1 MTKVNFV
8 IIHKSLL
15 IKIYR
20 YSFLVMTLMPV
31 IFFCGINVNLN
42 TVKNITISVAAINRL
57 FIAMP

>member
-20 YSFLVMTLMPV
+20 YSFLVMTLMPI
-31 IFFCGINVNLN
+31 IFLCGINVNLN